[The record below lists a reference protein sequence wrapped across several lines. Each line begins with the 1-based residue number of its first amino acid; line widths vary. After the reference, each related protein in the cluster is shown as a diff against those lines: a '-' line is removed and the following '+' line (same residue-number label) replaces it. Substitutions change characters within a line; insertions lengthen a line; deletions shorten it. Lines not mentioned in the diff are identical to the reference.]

1 METSFTLRRKIN
13 DYIENLKNLEDE
25 LDSGELTRR
34 QACIAKD
41 LINFYITKIQRC
53 ELMLSKLDKTFKIKT
68 Q

>member
-1 METSFTLRRKIN
+1 METRFTLRMKIN

-34 QACIAKD
+34 QVCIAKD